1 MKNAKR
7 TKAPN
12 LASPTDVEISVV
24 IAAYNE
30 EQVIESSIKSVVK
43 ELKSRHGVKWELI
56 VINDGSLDRTAEI
69 LDILS
74 KKDGRIRPIYLRR
87 NFGQGRALR
96 TGFDLSRGRVIITLD
111 ADLSYSP
118 KYIYQMYDAL
128 LGTKSEIVLASAY
141 MRGGSVKNVPFVRR
155 LLSRFGNYYLRAM
168 MGSQVSTVTCVVR
181 AYSREVI
188 DSLLLTSDG
197 MELQL
202 EILQK
207 ASRLGYRIEEIPA
220 HLEWSL
226 QKTEETSAT
235 RTSKMR
241 IARTIRQYFLF
252 GLLSKPALVFI
263 PIALYLIIHGGVMT
277 IGLFIKLISLIQSSY
292 SQSMLSAMS
301 DGLKGLMEGQ
311 GYSVL
316 TASFLLIIGI
326 QLLASSLQFIQN
338 QLYFDETVNI
348 LQAIVK
354 KNTKNKME

>member
-7 TKAPN
+7 TKEPD
-12 LASPTDVEISVV
+12 LANPTDVEISVV

-30 EQVIESSIKSVVK
+30 EQVIESSIKSVMK

-74 KKDGRIRPIYLRR
+74 KKDSRIRSMHLRR

-128 LGTKSEIVLASAY
+128 LATKSEIVLASAY

-202 EILQK
+202 EILNK
-207 ASRLGYRIEEIPA
+207 AVRAGYRVAEIPA
-220 HLEWSL
+220 VLEWTGK
-226 QKTEETSAT
+226 KTDEIPAP

-241 IARTIRQYFLF
+241 IFRTIRNYLLF
-252 GLLSKPALVFI
+252 GLLSRPAILFV
-263 PIALYLIIHGGVMT
+263 PIALYLVTHGSIMT
-277 IGLFIKLISLIQSSY
+277 FGLFLRLISLIASNYTSG
-292 SQSMLSAMS
+292 LLAAMS
-301 DGLKGLMEGQ
+301 AGLKNLVAEQ

-316 TASFLLIIGI
+316 TASILLVIGI
-326 QLLASSLQFIQN
+326 QLFAVSMQFIQN
-338 QLYFDETVNI
+338 QIYFEE
-348 LQAIVK
+348 LSKLHKIVS
-354 KNTKNKME
+354 NKTSNLKR